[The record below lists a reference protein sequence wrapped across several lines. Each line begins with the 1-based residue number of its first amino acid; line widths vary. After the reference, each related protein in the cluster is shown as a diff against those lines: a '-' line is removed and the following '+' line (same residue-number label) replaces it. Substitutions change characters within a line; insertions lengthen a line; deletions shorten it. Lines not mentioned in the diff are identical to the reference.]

1 MQIFIFS
8 VLSLFF
14 TAHSYRD
21 YLHSKGIVEEKFIT
35 RVWHFWDAPHYEKH
49 GMIGSGVLAVVSFI
63 IAIN

>member
-35 RVWHFWDAPHYEKH
+35 RVWHKWDFPQYEIH
-49 GMIGSGVLAVVSFI
+49 GMIGSAVLAAVSFI